1 MHVNGNVE
9 IGNGPAWQKLFPGR
23 SQTVRV
29 TLREV
34 CKTNLRMAISKN
46 KVGYLFS

>member
-1 MHVNGNVE
+1 MRVNGNIE
-9 IGNGPAWQKLFPGR
+9 IGNGPACQKLFLGR

-29 TLREV
+29 TPREV

-46 KVGYLFS
+46 KVGYLFA